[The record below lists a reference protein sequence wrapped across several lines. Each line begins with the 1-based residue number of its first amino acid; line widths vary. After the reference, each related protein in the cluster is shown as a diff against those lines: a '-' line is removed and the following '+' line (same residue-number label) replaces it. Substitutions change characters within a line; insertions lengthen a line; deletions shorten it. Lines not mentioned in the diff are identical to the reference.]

1 MIYRGTIIKPGVNV
15 RKNIGDPA
23 SLLPLMQSEFQILL
37 ALADAERHGYGIMAE
52 VRERTGGKVV
62 LGPGTL
68 YGTIKRLAKRKLV
81 AEATDRP
88 DPRMNEERRKYYRL
102 TELGRTIAAAEAN
115 RLAKLVGDARAKS
128 LIPQST

>member
-1 MIYRGTIIKPGVNV
+1 M
-15 RKNIGDPA
+15 RKNIGDAA
-23 SLLPLMQSEFQILL
+23 SLLPLMQSEFQILI
-37 ALADAERHGYGIMAE
+37 ALADAERQGYGIMAE

-68 YGTIKRLAKRKLV
+68 YGTIKRLAKRELV
-81 AEATDRP
+81 AESTARP
-88 DPRMNEERRKYYRL
+88 DPQMNEERRKYYRL